1 MDTVVSLDALLKQW
15 EKGFAGGQEAE
26 QKQVSDK
33 ITDIASRN
41 MPLLERAMN
50 DDQGVKM
57 VATLALGFSRQ
68 QEAIPLLLAAA
79 RDQDLLIRANA
90 VFSLGILGLKE
101 TPSEPLIKMLEDKE
115 PSIRTTAA
123 FALSRVLRSDSDPA
137 VLEPLHRAL
146 NDQSPEVRREVIR
159 ALTILA
165 RKESLPYLVKS
176 LKDSDELV
184 RINSARALA
193 VIKEPLAIEPLIM
206 ALTDTAPRVQAALVY
221 ALKEITGLDNGND
234 VKAWQDWW
242 SKNK

>member
-1 MDTVVSLDALLKQW
+1 M
-15 EKGFAGGQEAE
+15 
-26 QKQVSDK
+26 
-33 ITDIASRN
+33 
-41 MPLLERAMN
+41 
-50 DDQGVKM
+50 
-57 VATLALGFSRQ
+57 
-68 QEAIPLLLAAA
+68 
-79 RDQDLLIRANA
+79 
-90 VFSLGILGLKE
+90 
-101 TPSEPLIKMLEDKE
+101 
-115 PSIRTTAA
+115 
-123 FALSRVLRSDSDPA
+123 
-137 VLEPLHRAL
+137 